1 MSTIIFETS
10 QPSWNSDTWEGFFYV
25 RLDFLPEHFHS
36 PVIGAEVSSGFLLL
50 WDASSFVR
58 KNVRSRNSLCWS
70 QVQLNTLSPHTLRF
84 SSDSLGIFY
93 CLRVFLVALR
103 YLTQIST
110 SCAALSVRI
119 L

>member
-1 MSTIIFETS
+1 MIASTSS
-10 QPSWNSDTWEGFFYV
+10 QSISI
-25 RLDFLPEHFHS
+25 S
-36 PVIGAEVSSGFLLL
+36 PVTGAEVSSGFLLL

-70 QVQLNTLSPHTLRF
+70 QAQLNTLSPHTLRF

-93 CLRVFLVALR
+93 CRRVFLVALG